1 MSQNKYSL
9 SGPARDGAVA
19 KFSTSSNDKKGFT
32 LIELLVVIA
41 IIGLLA
47 SIVLVS
53 LNSARG
59 KARGV
64 RRVADLRQIQT
75 ALEMYYDTNNSY
87 PNPGGDWRSEC
98 AAWGGLS
105 ASDVIPGLVPIYMSV
120 FPADPSMNKSA
131 STACYIY
138 KSNGTDYALVDHNIT
153 EFSSADYQSQPSL
166 VDPTRDGGSN
176 GCVVDGTSIWSWKV
190 ASPGGTCW

>member
-1 MSQNKYSL
+1 M
-9 SGPARDGAVA
+9 
-19 KFSTSSNDKKGFT
+19 
-32 LIELLVVIA
+32 VIA

-105 ASDVIPGLVPIYMSV
+105 ASNVIPGLVPIYMSV

-131 STACYIY
+131 STACYVY
-138 KSNGTDYALVDHNIT
+138 QSNGTDYKLVDHNVT
-153 EFSSADYQSQPSL
+153 EFSAADYLKQPSL
-166 VDPTRDGGSN
+166 VDPTRDSGSN
-176 GCVVDGTSIWSWKV
+176 GCVIDGSSPWSWAV
-190 ASPGGTCW
+190 YTPGGACW

>member
-1 MSQNKYSL
+1 
-9 SGPARDGAVA
+9 
-19 KFSTSSNDKKGFT
+19 
-32 LIELLVVIA
+32 VVIA

-64 RRVADLRQIQT
+64 RRIAELRQIQT

-87 PNPGGDWRSEC
+87 PNSGGGWRSEC
-98 AAWGGLS
+98 SGGGGFS
-105 ASDVIPGLVPIYMSV
+105 ASNVIPGLVPTYMPV
-120 FPADPSMNKSA
+120 FPSDPSMNKSA
-131 STACYIY
+131 NTACYIY
-138 KSNGTDYALVDHNIT
+138 RSNGTDYKLVDHNVT
-153 EFSSADYQSQPSL
+153 EFSAADYLKQPSL
-166 VDPTRDGGSN
+166 VDPTRDSGSN
-176 GCVVDGTSIWSWKV
+176 ACIVDGTNIWSWKV

>member
-1 MSQNKYSL
+1 
-9 SGPARDGAVA
+9 
-19 KFSTSSNDKKGFT
+19 
-32 LIELLVVIA
+32 VVIA

-87 PNPGGDWRSEC
+87 PNSGGGWRSEC
-98 AAWGGLS
+98 SGGGGFS
-105 ASDVIPGLVPIYMSV
+105 ASNVIPGLVPTYMPV
-120 FPADPSMNKSA
+120 FPSDPSMNKSA
-131 STACYIY
+131 NTACYIY
-138 KSNGTDYALVDHNIT
+138 RSNGNDYVLLDYNIT
-153 EFSSADYQSQPSL
+153 EFSSADYQSQSSL

-176 GCVVDGTSIWSWKV
+176 ACIVDGTNIYSWKA

>member
-87 PNPGGDWRSEC
+87 PNFGEEWRSEC
-98 AAWGGLS
+98 SGWGGLS
-105 ASDVIPGLVPIYMSV
+105 ASNVIPGLVPTYMPV
-120 FPADPSMNKSA
+120 FPSDPSMNKSA
-131 STACYIY
+131 NTACYIY